1 MEGRP
6 TAKANQSPNKW
17 QQFRWQSANQ
27 FHTPTPTPETPRTDR
42 IRIPIPITLAEPN
55 FEANRQKKVAGKSSS
70 YLFERFTFFIRSAHF
85 SYLWQMILFLFE
97 PSLSAAPMPF
107 PPLEKAVH
115 SADSSKH

>member
-55 FEANRQKKVAGKSSS
+55 FEANRKKKQQQGKVQVI
-70 YLFERFTFFIRSAHF
+70 YLSVSHF
-85 SYLWQMILFLFE
+85 LSGLHI
-97 PSLSAAPMPF
+97 SLIYG
-107 PPLEKAVH
+107 K
-115 SADSSKH
+115 